1 MSLKPASAH
10 RWLARLLVVALHL
23 ALLAAWWQHR
33 PARLDG
39 SPARQFTTVRLIAPR
54 PQPDTRPARPPA
66 PPTPRPAAAPPPPV
80 TPTPADAPP
89 APAGPAAAAALP
101 PVTDTPPVEAPRTAL
116 RLLLPPGYAA
126 SAASAAAARNPA
138 LGDPR
143 SNTTP
148 RRTLEDRIADATG
161 GSAGWVEESTSDN
174 RSQEVGAL
182 GGRRTVMRR
191 GDTCVELFRSRI
203 ADSDPFNGSVAP
215 RAVSMA
221 GKPYKCK

>member
-1 MSLKPASAH
+1 MTLKPASAH

-23 ALLAAWWQHR
+23 ALLAAWWLHR

-39 SPARQFTTVRLIAPR
+39 SAARQFTTVRLIVPR
-54 PQPDTRPARPPA
+54 PAVPPPVWVTPARARTAAPPLPTVAPPPFTTEGGTPAPAAAPAAPA
-66 PPTPRPAAAPPPPV
+66 PPTADAAPAEP
-80 TPTPADAPP
+80 
-89 APAGPAAAAALP
+89 
-101 PVTDTPPVEAPRTAL
+101 PRTAL
-116 RLLLPPGYAA
+116 RLLLPLGY
-126 SAASAAAARNPA
+126 AASAAAARNPA
-138 LGDPR
+138 LSDPR

-148 RRTLEDRIADATG
+148 RRTLEDRIAEATG
-161 GSAGWVEESTSDN
+161 GSAGWVEESTSDH

-215 RAVSMA
+215 RTVPMA